1 MEALYREQQFN
12 RDSAP
17 ESVRNIVDR
26 YEDISEL
33 MPKEVAETAR
43 PMLADWLIERVVLVE
58 IKAPSDDD
66 GYAIF
71 ETMND
76 RGLPLSPTDML
87 KSHLL
92 ANAGAEEV
100 RARLNTKWKQRI
112 DRLLQIEKEADADA
126 IKSWL
131 RARHA
136 ETIRDRQAGA
146 TPQDFDRIGT
156 EFHRWVRDAG
166 TRLGLTSRESFAQFV
181 ERDFD
186 FYTAWYVRLH
196 ESATTLTPGRGA
208 IYCNNLANFT
218 LQYPLLLAVIE
229 PLDPDDVGWSKANL
243 VASFIDILVARR
255 LWHGRSIDYNTMQ
268 YAMFLALKEI
278 RGKPINDIGRL
289 LRARIET
296 DTEPFSANAR
306 FGLWH

>member
-17 ESVRNIVDR
+17 ESVRNVVDR
-26 YEDISEL
+26 YADISEL
-33 MPKEVAETAR
+33 MPKEVAETAWH
-43 PMLADWLIERVVLVE
+43 MVADRLSERVFLVE
-58 IKAPSDDD
+58 IKTPSDDD

-146 TPQDFDRIGT
+146 TPQDFDRIRT

-166 TRLGLTSRESFAQFV
+166 TRLDFTSHESFAQV
-181 ERDFD
+181 VVRDFD

-196 ESATTLTPGRGA
+196 ESA
-208 IYCNNLANFT
+208 
-218 LQYPLLLAVIE
+218 
-229 PLDPDDVGWSKANL
+229 
-243 VASFIDILVARR
+243 
-255 LWHGRSIDYNTMQ
+255 
-268 YAMFLALKEI
+268 
-278 RGKPINDIGRL
+278 
-289 LRARIET
+289 
-296 DTEPFSANAR
+296 
-306 FGLWH
+306 